1 VENYYTNEK
10 PIKLCILGG
19 MTLPKL
25 IIFDLDDTLSLS
37 KTPISHPMTNL
48 LSSLLQ
54 QKKVAITS
62 GASFA
67 QFEKQLLTHL
77 SCTDEQLANLYLLP
91 TDGGSF
97 YIYKEG
103 WKEIYKEILSET
115 EKQKIITAF
124 EQAFAETGIEKSNNP
139 AGNLFDD
146 RGSQITFSALGI
158 DAALEQ
164 KRLWDPEHTKR
175 KQIIAVLTKLLPNYA
190 ISVAGTTSID
200 VTKAGIDKAYGIKQ
214 LLTYTNVPLKE
225 AVYVGD
231 ALFEGG
237 NDAVVI
243 PLGIA
248 IVTVNGPKETATYI
262 ESILAE

>member
-1 VENYYTNEK
+1 
-10 PIKLCILGG
+10 

-25 IIFDLDDTLSLS
+25 IIFDLDDTLSES
-37 KTPISHPMTNL
+37 KTPISQTMANL

-54 QKKVAITS
+54 QKKVAVTS

-67 QFEKQLLTHL
+67 QFEKQLLTHI
-77 SCTDEQLANLYLLP
+77 SCTEEQLANLYLLP

-97 YIYKEG
+97 YTYNTG
-103 WKEIYKEILSET
+103 VWKEVYKEILIET
-115 EKQKIITAF
+115 EKQKIIVAF
-124 EQAFAETGIEKSNNP
+124 EQAFAETGIGKSNNP

-164 KRLWDPEHTKR
+164 KRAWDPDHTKR
-175 KQIIAVLTKLLPNYA
+175 KQIITVLTKLLPTYA

-214 LLTYTNVPLKE
+214 LLAYSNIPLKE

-248 IVTVNGPKETATYI
+248 IVTVSGPEETAAYI
-262 ESILAE
+262 ESILTG